1 MERADFMTYRLRKL
15 SFLFF
20 SILTIVIFY
29 SPLRLLMVTSL
40 QYDEMYSHI
49 ILIPVVSGYFMF
61 IERGTIFSKTRY
73 AFAPGIILIIAALVL
88 YLSGMTY
95 ENNLDQN
102 DYLSLMT
109 FSSIIFWT
117 GGFVL
122 FYGVQALRNASFP
135 FLFLIFM
142 IPLPGL
148 LAHGII
154 SLLQRA
160 STEVSYVFFKITGV
174 PVLRE
179 GFVFHL
185 PGISVEVAEQ
195 CSGIRSSLSL
205 FITSIIAGKL
215 FLSTG
220 WRRAILALA
229 VFPITIMKNGVRI
242 VSLSLLGAYVDER
255 ILSSTLHRRGGI
267 PFFIFALLLLF
278 PVLWSLRRS
287 EKKMS
292 SDLASF

>member
-95 ENNLDQN
+95 ENNLDHN

-135 FLFLIFM
+135 FLF
-142 IPLPGL
+142 
-148 LAHGII
+148 
-154 SLLQRA
+154 
-160 STEVSYVFFKITGV
+160 
-174 PVLRE
+174 
-179 GFVFHL
+179 
-185 PGISVEVAEQ
+185 
-195 CSGIRSSLSL
+195 
-205 FITSIIAGKL
+205 
-215 FLSTG
+215 
-220 WRRAILALA
+220 
-229 VFPITIMKNGVRI
+229 
-242 VSLSLLGAYVDER
+242 
-255 ILSSTLHRRGGI
+255 
-267 PFFIFALLLLF
+267 
-278 PVLWSLRRS
+278 
-287 EKKMS
+287 
-292 SDLASF
+292 